1 MSPFINLKQI
11 NKCIKFIMFASIALT
26 FVLAL
31 YTLHDLQ
38 TAEGAGLYLSITF
51 SHPTRTICDIIVD
64 VVGMF
69 LFFIAIFLPT
79 ILLKYKSVESFFRL
93 FSIYL
98 AFMPIVHP
106 GNVVHLINAFQNL
119 SIRTNLSDG
128 NFLKYLFQ
136 DLSPIFGIIKAF
148 LPFLLLVYTINRLT
162 HTKKTSIPKWVF
174 ILLILLLLCFCLFE
188 NVADLFLYLICYT
201 LILWCFQE
209 LESLCRSITRFAAW
223 NNIIIWG
230 CLLRGIYRMLALIS
244 TTHI

>member
-1 MSPFINLKQI
+1 MLPFINLKQM
-11 NKCIKFIMFASIALT
+11 NNFLKFIMFVSIALT
-26 FVLAL
+26 FVLAF

-51 SHPTRTICDIIVD
+51 SQPTRTICDIIVD
-64 VVGMF
+64 VAGMF

-79 ILLKYKSVESFFRL
+79 IMLKHKSVESFFRL

-106 GNVVHLINAFQNL
+106 GNVVHLLNAFQNL

-128 NFLKYLFQ
+128 ALLKYLFQ
-136 DLSPIFGIIKAF
+136 DLSPIFGILKVF
-148 LPFLLLVYTINRLT
+148 LPFLFLVYTANRLT
-162 HTKKTSIPKWVF
+162 HTKKNSLPKWIF

-188 NVADLFLYLICYT
+188 NVTNHFLYLICYT

-209 LESLCRSITRFAAW
+209 LESLCRSIPRFATW
-223 NNIIIWG
+223 SNIIIYG

-244 TTHI
+244 TTHV